1 MRGELHMKAHQE
13 SWIKYSKYSYKWILE
28 LPPPKRKCKSLEAK
42 IHDSLPLYQVV
53 SCHWSKAIKRAVGY
67 LSVKFRDIKMWKR
80 NILKSL
86 YFFFLEVHTHIKSI
100 KKCKRMINIKGIQD
114 SDYFWS
120 VRGESSW
127 PSTVLVIH
135 YFAEWLIYGH
145 SLYFS
150 LYIYFI
156 FEIFHKNEERNLLMP
171 LSQRRDA
178 GGRRDLCSKISLGE
192 YLIYGQRRSQRRR
205 G

>member
-1 MRGELHMKAHQE
+1 
-13 SWIKYSKYSYKWILE
+13 
-28 LPPPKRKCKSLEAK
+28 
-42 IHDSLPLYQVV
+42 
-53 SCHWSKAIKRAVGY
+53 
-67 LSVKFRDIKMWKR
+67 
-80 NILKSL
+80 
-86 YFFFLEVHTHIKSI
+86 
-100 KKCKRMINIKGIQD
+100 MINIKGIQD

-205 G
+205 GQDSAFIQQQEGEVFNKKKRIVVQKCQMPQRN